1 MVLKKRLRE
10 ELDSF
15 KGSLVGCAIGDAL
28 GSEFEGTSELVRASD
43 LAFSGRWT
51 DDTHMMIGVA
61 ESLIENKGFD
71 GEKMA
76 LNFIK
81 HYEEEPWRGYGRGP
95 PQVFKW
101 IRSGVPWREAS
112 GRLFGGAGSL
122 GNGAAMRVAP
132 IGLLYSDNFTMLQ
145 SVANDS
151 SQITHAHELAK
162 EGAVIE
168 ACAVATSVNT
178 RLSYERQEM
187 HPLDLLGELKRFA
200 RGDVYRRK
208 FDLMEELLTEP
219 SRSKVRSKLG
229 NGVEASESVPTA
241 IYCFLRNI
249 NSFKEAL
256 LYAVS
261 LGGDTDTIA
270 AMTGAVSGAYH
281 GLAAIPEQW
290 RSALEQK
297 DYIESLAEKL
307 WHVKTKGTA

>member
-1 MVLKKRLRE
+1 MVLKRRQRE
-10 ELDSF
+10 ELDLF
-15 KGSLVGCAIGDAL
+15 KGSLIGCAIGDSL
-28 GSEFEGTSELVRASD
+28 GSEFEGTSEFVSTSD

-51 DDTHMMIGVA
+51 DDTHMMIGVT

-71 GEKMA
+71 GRSMA
-76 LNFIK
+76 LTFIR
-81 HYEEEPWRGYGRGP
+81 HYEEEPWRGYGSGP
-95 PQVFKW
+95 PQVFKL
-101 IRSGVPWREAS
+101 IKSGVSWKDAS
-112 GRLFGGAGSL
+112 KRLFGGAGSL
-122 GNGAAMRVAP
+122 GNGAAMRAAP
-132 IGLLYSDNFTMLQ
+132 IGLLYHDDPIMLRL
-145 SVANDS
+145 VAYDS
-151 SQITHAHELAK
+151 SQITHAHESAK
-162 EGAVIE
+162 EGAAIE
-168 ACAVATSVNT
+168 SHAVAISVNT
-178 RLSYERQEM
+178 RLSREPQET
-187 HPLDLLGELKRFA
+187 HPLDILSELKRFA

-208 FDLMEELLTEP
+208 FDSMEELLTEP
-219 SRSKVRSKLG
+219 SKSKVRSKLG

-241 IYCFLRNI
+241 TYCFLRNI